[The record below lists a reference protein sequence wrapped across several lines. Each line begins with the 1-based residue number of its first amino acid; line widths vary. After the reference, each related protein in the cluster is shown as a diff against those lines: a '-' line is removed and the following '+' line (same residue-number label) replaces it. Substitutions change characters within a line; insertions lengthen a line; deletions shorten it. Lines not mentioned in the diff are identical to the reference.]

1 MKSKN
6 VFTSGKMNKDLDER
20 LVQKGEYRDA
30 KNVRVIGSSSSDVG
44 AVENALSNEGLS
56 ELDFGSNPV
65 CVGSVADDANN
76 KIYWFVRSDAGSY
89 VAEYDA
95 DNDTSTFV
103 LKDTRSWKT
112 NVLNFTK
119 TNHIEADVLIDID
132 NNKKFLFFTDGINPP
147 RSIEVDSTK
156 LIDANTYTKYDLDL
170 IKAPPLSP
178 PSISLGS
185 SGSEENNIKEKFL
198 YFAYRFR
205 YKHGEYSALSPFSE
219 VAFEPLSFSLDYDT
233 GLNKSM
239 VNTHNQVTINYNTG
253 TKNVTHIDLVFKE
266 SNSPNIY
273 VIKTVDKKKEGLGDN
288 ASNTHVFKNNRIYKV
303 LPEKELLRVYD
314 NVPLTAK
321 SQELVANRI
330 VYANYTENFNL
341 IDHNG
346 DDINFD
352 IDLTSTTTAISNG
365 TATKSVKSN
374 KDYEVGVVYID
385 DYGRATTV
393 ITEDN
398 SNVFIPVTQSDE
410 KNDLSVTISSLPPA
424 FASHYRLYIKQ
435 SRGNFESIKPAIFHE
450 DKELGYTYILLSGS
464 DVNKVKA
471 GDFIVVKA
479 DTRGK
484 KTNYVETEVL
494 EVETQRVN
502 FLEDDDY
509 PSIGDPAI
517 AQQGGV
523 YMKLK
528 GNNFRFSRDDFQSI
542 EYKDYDDSSN
552 SRKDPLHDSQSATA
566 AYFEGPF
573 VYPALGSSAVDTDIT
588 FTLAANAPTTSFHRI
603 IIEITATD
611 AAGDTFTETNI
622 SHTAGGTQSTNTGT
636 ATQIV
641 GSTSYT
647 SVLPGTNISW
657 VFASATGHS
666 VGDRYIINLK
676 PNTFNYDRYQKG
688 YATVRGLPADNEVI
702 ETGTII
708 NITYDEYGDATRYF
722 AQEFVSN
729 ASYANLEE
737 WYSESGAKATINN
750 TIPAGDIY
758 FLRGQYGSTSSTITT
773 DTVNDDQLM
782 IIETEGFQNTDF
794 DNRAKVD
801 TIINYLIKT
810 HPFVMT
816 LETKGVEKND
826 EVFYELPGTYPIT
839 SEGYHGAPSGG
850 TAQTATAGA
859 SFIVPFFN
867 CFSFG
872 NTVES
877 IKIKDSFN
885 AKFFEPENRPS
896 SNIEDY
902 KKNHRT
908 TSLTYSNVYDQTTKY
923 NGLNEFNLAYANY
936 KDMDDNFGDVNKIL
950 NREADLIV
958 FQENRVS
965 RILINKNVIYN
976 ADGSGNIAATKD
988 VLGQDIPYMGG
999 FGVVNNPFAVV
1010 HWGGRVY
1017 FVDERRRVVCRLSQD
1032 GITPISDYGMIDW
1045 FNDHL
1050 DNANQPLVIAEYDPR
1065 DRQYALTMKGTQE
1078 EWRED
1083 EVECEILYDDTD
1095 TDSDGTVNSEDT
1107 DDDGDGTLD
1116 INDAFPLDPSETA
1129 DSDGDGVGDN
1139 TDTDDDGDGIPDT
1152 TDSTPTN
1159 AEEEITLDTD
1169 GDGNVDIHD
1178 TDDDNDGLTD
1188 QEETSSSDPTD
1199 PLDSDSD
1206 DDGTGDQSDVFPN
1219 DPNEQSDSD
1228 NDGTGDNADTD
1239 DDNDGTPDSTDA
1251 FPNDPNETTDTDGDG
1266 VGDNE
1271 DPDDDNDNIPDTSEP
1286 DSDND
1291 GLIDD
1296 VDTDDDNDGTPDTSD
1311 AFPLDPAE
1319 TTDTD
1324 SDGIGDNADLDDD
1337 GDGVADT
1344 EDAFPL
1350 DPSETTDTDNDGTG
1364 DNADTD
1370 DDNDGVPD
1378 TSDAFPLDP
1387 SETTDTDGD
1396 GVGDNTDT
1404 DDDNDGVPDSTDAF
1418 PLDPTETVDTD
1429 GDGTGDNAD
1438 TDDDGDGTPDTSDA
1452 FPLDP
1457 TETTDTDNDGI
1468 GDNTDTDDD
1477 GDGVP
1482 DSTDAFP
1489 LDPTESLDTDGD
1501 GTGDNADTDD
1511 DEDGVLDVNDAFPL
1525 DPTETTDTDGDG
1537 IGDNTDADDDGDGVP
1552 DSQDAFPLDPNES
1565 VDTDGDGIGDNS
1577 DTDDDGDGV
1586 PDATDAFP
1594 LDPSESAD
1602 TDGDGTGDNADA
1614 FPNDPNETIDT
1625 DGDGIGDNQD
1635 TDDDG
1640 DAVPDSIDAFPLDPN
1655 ESIDTDGDGIG
1666 NNADTDDDGDG
1677 ASDAVETAA
1686 GTDPLDSS
1694 DLPVDTDGDGIY
1706 DYLDTDDDNDGVPDS
1721 QDDFPLDDSRDSAAT
1736 FNVSIN
1742 NSTKVDFTTP

>member
-1 MKSKN
+1 MGKVKN
-6 VFTSGKMNKDLDER
+6 IFTSGKMNRDLDER
-20 LVQKGEYRDA
+20 LVQKGEFRFA
-30 KNVRVIGSSSSDVG
+30 KNIKVIGSSSSDSG
-44 AVENALSNEGLS
+44 AVENQLSNQALSQLQYGN
-56 ELDFGSNPV
+56 NPV
-65 CVGSVADDANN
+65 AIGSVADEANN
-76 KIYWFVRSDAGSY
+76 KIYWFVRSDSGSFIS
-89 VAEYDA
+89 EYDL
-95 DNDTSTFV
+95 DNNTSSFV
-103 LKDTRSWKT
+103 AKDTRSWKN

-119 TNHIEADVLIDID
+119 TNYIDADILIDID
-132 NNKKFLFFTDGINPP
+132 NDKKFLFFTDGINPP
-147 RSIEVDSTK
+147 RALEVDSTS
-156 LIDANTYTKYDLDL
+156 LMDANTYTKYDLDL

-178 PSISLGS
+178 PSITLSS
-185 SGSEENNIKEKFL
+185 SGSDENNIQEKFL
-198 YFAYRFR
+198 YFAYRYK

-239 VNTHNQVTINYNTG
+239 VNAHNQVTIDYNTG
-253 TKNVTHIDLVFKE
+253 TENVTEIDLVFKE
-266 SNSPNIY
+266 SNSQVVYI
-273 VIKTVDKKKEGLGDN
+273 IKTVNKKKEGLGDN
-288 ASNTHVFKNNRIYKV
+288 AIQNHIFKNNRIYRA
-303 LPEKELLRVYD
+303 LPEKEILRVYD
-314 NVPLTAK
+314 NVPLTAET
-321 SQELVANRI
+321 QELVANRI

-410 KNDLSVTISSLPPA
+410 KNDLSITISSLPPA
-424 FASHYRLYIKQ
+424 FASHYRLYVKQ

-450 DKELGYTYILLSGS
+450 DKELGYTYILLSGR
-464 DVNKVKA
+464 DIDKVKV
-471 GDFIVVKA
+471 GDFLVVKA

-494 EVETQRVN
+494 EVETQKLN
-502 FLEDDDY
+502 FLEDDNY
-509 PSIGDPAI
+509 PSTGDPAI
-517 AQQGGV
+517 AQQAGV

-657 VFASATGHS
+657 VFASPTGHS

-688 YATVRGLPADNEVI
+688 YATLRGLPVENEVI

-773 DTVNDDQLM
+773 DTANDTQLM
-782 IIETEGFQNTDF
+782 IIETEGFQNSDF

-896 SNIEDY
+896 ANLPDY

-908 TSLTYSNVYDQTTKY
+908 TSLTYSGVYDQTTKY
-923 NGLNEFNLAYANY
+923 NALNEFNLAYANY
-936 KDMDDNFGDVNKIL
+936 KDLDDKYGSIHKIVA
-950 NREADLIV
+950 RENDLTV
-958 FQENRVS
+958 FQENRVNKV
-965 RILINKNVIYN
+965 LVNKNILFN
-976 ADGSGNIAATKD
+976 ADGSGNVAATTD
-988 VLGQDIPYMGG
+988 VLGQDVPYLGEYG
-999 FGVVNNPFAVV
+999 ITNNPFSVTLWA
-1010 HWGGRVY
+1010 GRIY
-1017 FVDERRRVVCRLSQD
+1017 FVDERRRVVCRLSSD
-1032 GITPISDYGMIDW
+1032 GITPISDYGMIDF
-1045 FNDHL
+1045 FNDGL
-1050 DNANQPLVIAEYDPR
+1050 DNSFQPLVIGEYDPR

-1116 INDAFPLDPSETA
+1116 VNDAFPLDPTETT
-1129 DSDGDGVGDN
+1129 DTDGDGVGDN
-1139 TDTDDDGDGIPDT
+1139 ADTDDDGDGIPDS

-1169 GDGNVDIHD
+1169 GDGIIDIHD

-1219 DPNEQSDSD
+1219 DPNEQSDTD
-1228 NDGTGDNADTD
+1228 NDGIGDNADTD
-1239 DDNDGTPDSTDA
+1239 DDNDGTPDSSDA
-1251 FPNDPNETTDTDGDG
+1251 FPNDPDETTDTDSDG

-1271 DPDDDNDNIPDTSEP
+1271 DPDDDNDGTPDVNEP

-1324 SDGIGDNADLDDD
+1324 SDGIGDNADTDDD

-1387 SETTDTDGD
+1387 SETTDTDND
-1396 GVGDNTDT
+1396 GIGDNTDT

-1418 PLDPTETVDTD
+1418 PLDPSETVDTD

-1438 TDDDGDGTPDTSDA
+1438 TDDDGDGTPDS
-1452 FPLDP
+1452 
-1457 TETTDTDNDGI
+1457 
-1468 GDNTDTDDD
+1468 
-1477 GDGVP
+1477 
-1482 DSTDAFP
+1482 S
-1489 LDPTESLDTDGD
+1489 
-1501 GTGDNADTDD
+1501 
-1511 DEDGVLDVNDAFPL
+1511 DAFPL

-1537 IGDNTDADDDGDGVP
+1537 VGDNTDTDDDGDGATDAEEQAAGTDPLDASDTPPDTDGDGVYDYLDTDDDNDGVP
-1552 DSQDAFPLDPNES
+1552 DSQDAFPLDATETI
-1565 VDTDGDGIGDNS
+1565 DTDGDGTGDNA

-1586 PDATDAFP
+1586 PDTTDAFP
-1594 LDPSESAD
+1594 LDSSESAD
-1602 TDGDGTGDNADA
+1602 TDGDGVGDNADA

-1625 DGDGIGDNQD
+1625 DGDGLGDNQD

-1640 DAVPDSIDAFPLDPN
+1640 DGVPDSIDAFPLDAS
-1655 ESIDTDGDGIG
+1655 ESVDTDGDGIG

-1677 ASDAVETAA
+1677 VSDAVEAAA
-1686 GTDPLDSS
+1686 GTDPLDAS
-1694 DLPVDTDGDGIY
+1694 DVPVDTDGDGIY

-1721 QDDFPLDDSRDSAAT
+1721 QDDFPLDASRDSAAT

-1742 NSTKVDFTTP
+1742 NSTKVDSTTP